1 MKLSDILSM
10 GFTLDVLKSIW
21 EFSQINTKEMTINIS
36 SHDTNVTLEITGKNE
51 KNIIGIKHVVLFPLS
66 MVDTSDSS
74 ILHGWLDFVAH
85 LWKGIYD
92 SESSFLAFVSDKER
106 DQQHYELMCL
116 NYNQGKA
123 ILA

>member
-36 SHDTNVTLEITGKNE
+36 SYDTNVTLEITGKNE
-51 KNIIGIKHVVLFPLS
+51 KNIVETKHVVILPLS
-66 MVDTSDSS
+66 MADNSNSG
-74 ILHGWLDFVAH
+74 ILRGWLDFVTH
-85 LWKGIYD
+85 LWQGIYN
-92 SESSFLAFVSDKER
+92 SEGAFLAFLTDQER
-106 DQQHYELMCL
+106 DQRHYELMCL

>member
-1 MKLSDILSM
+1 M

-51 KNIIGIKHVVLFPLS
+51 KNAIGIKHVVLFPLS
-66 MVDTSDSS
+66 MVDSSNTS

-92 SESSFLAFVSDKER
+92 SESSFLAFVSDQER